1 MTMTESIAEIKT
13 ELLKALVHNEAE
25 DGLFFCNFKLLHEE
39 DERPYVHG
47 CPKTVAKAL
56 NELVRE
62 GKVYLW
68 EENDRVVFKV
78 KKEALSLFDDSPMA
92 APC

>member
-1 MTMTESIAEIKT
+1 MSESIESIKT
-13 ELLKALVHNEAE
+13 ELLDALSHGEAA

-39 DERPYVHG
+39 DERPYVNG
-47 CPKTVAKAL
+47 SPKTVASAL

-68 EENDRVVFKV
+68 EENDRIVFKL
-78 KKEALSLFDDSPMA
+78 KKAALH
-92 APC
+92 